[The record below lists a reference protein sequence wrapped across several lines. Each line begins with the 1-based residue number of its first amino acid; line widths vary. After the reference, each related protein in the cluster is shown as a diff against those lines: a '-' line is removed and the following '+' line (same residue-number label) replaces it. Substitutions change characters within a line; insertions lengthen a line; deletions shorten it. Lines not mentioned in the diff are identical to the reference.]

1 MFTGHSSLP
10 EQIPSWFGQGQFQE
24 SAFHMGSVA
33 FCFDFNSCRFLYTNF
48 ALNFFFLRILTVISK
63 STLNRAQEKSSH
75 FAACFVFATN

>member
-48 ALNFFFLRILTVISK
+48 ALNFFF
-63 STLNRAQEKSSH
+63 
-75 FAACFVFATN
+75 